1 MVNNMDNRVDEILK
15 NSKFN
20 LFIKRLF
27 DILASL
33 FGILVMAIPMIIIS
47 LAIKLDSKGPVFFKQ
62 KRVKKNNKDFT
73 ILKFRTMVVDAPKL
87 GMPITVGD
95 DPRITKVG
103 KFLRKT
109 KLDEFPQLF
118 NVLVGDMSFVGPR
131 PEVRKYVDMYSDS
144 DRDILKIRP
153 GITDLASIKY
163 RDESE
168 ILDKSD
174 NPEKTYVEEIMPNKI
189 ELNKQYIENINL
201 LNDIKII
208 LQTLKIL

>member
-1 MVNNMDNRVDEILK
+1 
-15 NSKFN
+15 
-20 LFIKRLF
+20 
-27 DILASL
+27 
-33 FGILVMAIPMIIIS
+33 
-47 LAIKLDSKGPVFFKQ
+47 
-62 KRVKKNNKDFT
+62 
-73 ILKFRTMVVDAPKL
+73 
-87 GMPITVGD
+87 
-95 DPRITKVG
+95 
-103 KFLRKT
+103 
-109 KLDEFPQLF
+109 
-118 NVLVGDMSFVGPR
+118 
-131 PEVRKYVDMYSDS
+131 RKYVDMYSDS
-144 DRDILKIRP
+144 DKDILKIRP

>member
-47 LAIKLDSKGPVFFKQ
+47 IAIKLDSKGPVFFKQ

-87 GMPITVGD
+87 GMAITVGD
-95 DPRITKVG
+95 DSRITKVG

-144 DRDILKIRP
+144 DKDILKIRP

>member
-1 MVNNMDNRVDEILK
+1 M
-15 NSKFN
+15 
-20 LFIKRLF
+20 
-27 DILASL
+27 
-33 FGILVMAIPMIIIS
+33 
-47 LAIKLDSKGPVFFKQ
+47 
-62 KRVKKNNKDFT
+62 
-73 ILKFRTMVVDAPKL
+73 
-87 GMPITVGD
+87 
-95 DPRITKVG
+95 
-103 KFLRKT
+103 RKT

-131 PEVRKYVDMYSDS
+131 PEVRKYVDLYSDS

-201 LNDIKII
+201 INDIKII

>member
-1 MVNNMDNRVDEILK
+1 MNNRVDEILK

-47 LAIKLDSKGPVFFKQ
+47 IAIKLDSKGPVFFKQ

-87 GMPITVGD
+87 GMAITVGD
-95 DPRITKVG
+95 DHRITKVG

-118 NVLVGDMSFVGPR
+118 NVLIGDMSFVGPR
-131 PEVRKYVDMYSDS
+131 PEVRKYVDLYSDS

-201 LNDIKII
+201 INDIKII

>member
-47 LAIKLDSKGPVFFKQ
+47 IAIKLDSKGPVFFKQ

-73 ILKFRTMVVDAPKL
+73 ILKFRTMVVDAPNL
-87 GMPITVGD
+87 GMAITVGD

-131 PEVRKYVDMYSDS
+131 PEVRKYVDLYSDS

-163 RDESE
+163 RNESE

-201 LNDIKII
+201 INDIKII

>member
-1 MVNNMDNRVDEILK
+1 MDNRVDEILK

>member
-47 LAIKLDSKGPVFFKQ
+47 IAIKLDSKGPVFFKQ

-87 GMPITVGD
+87 GMAITVGD

-189 ELNKQYIENINL
+189 ELNKKYIENINL

>member
-47 LAIKLDSKGPVFFKQ
+47 IAIKLDSKGPVFFKQ

-87 GMPITVGD
+87 GMTITVGD

>member
-1 MVNNMDNRVDEILK
+1 
-15 NSKFN
+15 
-20 LFIKRLF
+20 
-27 DILASL
+27 
-33 FGILVMAIPMIIIS
+33 MAIPMIIIS
-47 LAIKLDSKGPVFFKQ
+47 IAIKLDSKGPVFFKQ

-87 GMPITVGD
+87 GMAITVGD

-118 NVLVGDMSFVGPR
+118 NVLIGDMSFVGPR
-131 PEVRKYVDMYSDS
+131 PEVRKYVDLYSDS

-201 LNDIKII
+201 IHDIKII

>member
-1 MVNNMDNRVDEILK
+1 MDNRVDEILK

-47 LAIKLDSKGPVFFKQ
+47 IAIKLDSKGPVFFKQ

-73 ILKFRTMVVDAPKL
+73 ILKFRTMVVDAPEL
-87 GMPITVGD
+87 GMAITVGD

-144 DRDILKIRP
+144 DKDILKIRP

>member
-1 MVNNMDNRVDEILK
+1 
-15 NSKFN
+15 
-20 LFIKRLF
+20 
-27 DILASL
+27 
-33 FGILVMAIPMIIIS
+33 
-47 LAIKLDSKGPVFFKQ
+47 
-62 KRVKKNNKDFT
+62 
-73 ILKFRTMVVDAPKL
+73 
-87 GMPITVGD
+87 
-95 DPRITKVG
+95 
-103 KFLRKT
+103 
-109 KLDEFPQLF
+109 
-118 NVLVGDMSFVGPR
+118 
-131 PEVRKYVDMYSDS
+131 MYSDS
-144 DRDILKIRP
+144 DKDILKIRP

>member
-1 MVNNMDNRVDEILK
+1 MVNNMDDRVDDILK

-47 LAIKLDSKGPVFFKQ
+47 IAIKLDSKGPVFFKQ

-87 GMPITVGD
+87 GMEITVGD

-118 NVLVGDMSFVGPR
+118 NVLIGDMSFVGPR

-144 DRDILKIRP
+144 DKDILKIRP

>member
-1 MVNNMDNRVDEILK
+1 MDNRVDEILK

-47 LAIKLDSKGPVFFKQ
+47 IAIKLDSKGPVFFKQ

-87 GMPITVGD
+87 GMAITVGD
-95 DPRITKVG
+95 DHRITKVG

-144 DRDILKIRP
+144 DKDILKIRP